1 MNRWISTGINMYLYS
16 YTCICI
22 HIHIHIHVCMY
33 VCRETDRK
41 KKKTLFSLRYLCKY
55 RIYVREKIN
64 LKICNKFLP
73 LVICYESQ
81 LL

>member
-1 MNRWISTGINMYLYS
+1 MNRWISTGINMYLY
-16 YTCICI
+16 
-22 HIHIHIHVCMY
+22 IHIHIHVCMY

-41 KKKTLFSLRYLCKY
+41 KKKPLFSLRYLCKY